1 MQQVVGRLALRKIV
15 SVVAEQ
21 LEAMGRE
28 GKAIED
34 VVGDIIRNGQVSGNG
49 LKETLQGLDHMVQII
64 DELAIF
70 LNNIKLQVDPDIDLD
85 IEDAAKRLKLR
96 ELCIAL
102 GCQPPQSDGPGSM
115 HRAGDVDF
123 F

>member
-70 LNNIKLQVDPDIDLD
+70 S
-85 IEDAAKRLKLR
+85 E
-96 ELCIAL
+96 
-102 GCQPPQSDGPGSM
+102 
-115 HRAGDVDF
+115 
-123 F
+123 